1 MLSVPKPGGLR
12 LDQFLRTRFTYRS
25 RNEWQEAIR
34 RGELKINGREIRA
47 SKILRTGDKL
57 SFNPGKIKEPEVN
70 ADWSLIHESDGIWS
84 STNRDSSRHT
94 LPGVSSNI
102 HYGISS
108 VKNTGNFIS

>member
-1 MLSVPKPGGLR
+1 MSFEEQRIVESVIGPEAGGLR

-57 SFNPGKIKEPEVN
+57 SFNPGKIEEPEVN
-70 ADWSLIHESDGIWS
+70 VDWSLIDE
-84 STNRDSSRHT
+84 
-94 LPGVSSNI
+94 
-102 HYGISS
+102 
-108 VKNTGNFIS
+108 